1 MIRRIF
7 LSLLFFSTFISSGLA
22 TEQAMTAAEIDAA
35 LLGNTIDGTWAGSKY
50 KQYYGENGFTMYVAE
65 GSKPSPGKWRVNAD
79 TNAYESW
86 WESTGWTPYKM
97 ARDGETYYWIG
108 ETEKH
113 PFVILKGKQVK
124 W

>member
-1 MIRRIF
+1 MTRRIF
-7 LSLLFFSTFISSGLA
+7 LSLLLLTAFAPPSWSA
-22 TEQAMTAAEIDAA
+22 EQSMTAAEIKTA
-35 LLGNTIDGTWAGSKY
+35 LSGNTIDGTWAGSKY
-50 KQYYGENGFTMYVAE
+50 KQYYGENGFTMYLAE

-79 TNAYESW
+79 TDDYESW

-97 ARDGETYYWIG
+97 TRDGETYYWIG

-113 PFVILKGKQVK
+113 PFVILEGKQVK

>member
-7 LSLLFFSTFISSGLA
+7 LSLFFSTFISSGLA
-22 TEQAMTAAEIDAA
+22 AEQSMTAAEIEAV

-50 KQYYGENGFTMYVAE
+50 KQYYGKDGFTMYVAD
-65 GSKPSPGKWRVNAD
+65 GSKPSPGKWRVNSD
-79 TNAYESW
+79 TDDYESW

-97 ARDGETYYWIG
+97 TRDGETYYWIG
-108 ETEKH
+108 QTEKH
-113 PFVILKGKQVK
+113 QFAILEGKQVK